1 MFANSQSI
9 NISYK
14 TVGGNGIVSGKTNGV
29 WHYFAKGHTVT
40 LKVTS
45 KSGAGTSYA
54 NLKRSVSLWLDSDYG
69 DVNTKIGSHSFSKK
83 TDVTSGSYY
92 LIFHGG
98 TVNHFMF
105 IKHWWE
111 LLKPPSNTH
120 AFTNNSLQD

>member
-1 MFANSQSI
+1 MKKRNGTKSKVLGLGLTLVAFLGLFIGGQTVFANSQSI

-29 WHYFAKGHTVT
+29 WHYFAKGHTAT

-83 TDVTSGSYY
+83 TDVTSGM
-92 LIFHGG
+92 
-98 TVNHFMF
+98 N
-105 IKHWWE
+105 
-111 LLKPPSNTH
+111 
-120 AFTNNSLQD
+120 